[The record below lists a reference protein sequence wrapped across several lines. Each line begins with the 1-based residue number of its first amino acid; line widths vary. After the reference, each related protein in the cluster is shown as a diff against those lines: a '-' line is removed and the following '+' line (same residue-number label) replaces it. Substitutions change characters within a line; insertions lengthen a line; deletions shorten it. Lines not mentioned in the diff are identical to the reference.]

1 MLLVSQR
8 VDVEQLTHS
17 LKAGGHIF
25 GRLLTDEE
33 LLPPRQQV
41 DQADHTGGQ
50 EGQLVGHVG
59 GILVESLQHQAVGK
73 GARRVQQAVG
83 NGQAQGQPALGVF
96 AVGVLLTL
104 GPEGLIL
111 PRLHDAQTDDAQ
123 ADQRHSAQHHSAV
136 HTHQVRQV
144 AGDQAGHG
152 HQSAGGIADGRG
164 DGQLNVAQ
172 AHIAQGHGQDVEQG
186 DGQIAPDDLPG
197 DSNVVEENHI
207 GRMEAHDQAHGGDH
221 FQMGRAVL
229 FTAAAN
235 LGKDV
240 GAAPA
245 QQSDNGKP
253 KPVHFIFPLSFNPLF
268 WTDVTPPAA
277 SSGRH
282 PAASVRKAGCPAWR
296 DTRSDRPGNK
306 PRRADEWGR
315 RQKAQWTSPEQR
327 PPPP

>member
-8 VDVEQLTHS
+8 VDVEQLTYS

-59 GILVESLQHQAVGK
+59 GILVEGLQHQTVGK
-73 GARRVQQAVG
+73 GAGGVQQTVG
-83 NGQAQGQPALGVF
+83 NGQAQGQPALSVF

-111 PRLHDAQTDDAQ
+111 PRLHDAQADDAQ
-123 ADQRHSAQHHSAV
+123 ADQRHRTQHHHAV

-172 AHIAQGHGQDVEQG
+172 AHIAQRHGQDVEQG
-186 DGQIAPDDLPG
+186 HGQIAPDDVPG
-197 DSNVVEENHI
+197 DGNVVEKNHV
-207 GRMEAHDQAHGGDH
+207 GRVEAHDQANGGNH

-229 FTAAAN
+229 FSAAAD
-235 LGKDV
+235 LGEDV

-253 KPVHFIFPLSFNPLF
+253 KPVHFFFPLFFPFL
-268 WTDVTPPAA
+268 
-277 SSGRH
+277 
-282 PAASVRKAGCPAWR
+282 
-296 DTRSDRPGNK
+296 
-306 PRRADEWGR
+306 
-315 RQKAQWTSPEQR
+315 
-327 PPPP
+327 